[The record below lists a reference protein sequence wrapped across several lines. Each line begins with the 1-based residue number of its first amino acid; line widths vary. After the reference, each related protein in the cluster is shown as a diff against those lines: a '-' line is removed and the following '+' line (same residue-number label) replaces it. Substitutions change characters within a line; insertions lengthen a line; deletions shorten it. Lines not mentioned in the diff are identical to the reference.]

1 MNVYILKSGD
11 FFKVGISVNVERRI
25 RELQTGSPHLK
36 ELLALKWCGNPA
48 RHNDQA
54 SAIERQI
61 HKEVS
66 EYNSY
71 GEWFRLPPGEYQ
83 RIIDKYKFQTELTKL
98 IDPTPL
104 LSSVYPS
111 SKPNRREALPYKVF
125 TEEEEII
132 IKELTESLTN
142 RQIEGDSY

>member
-25 RELQTGSPHLK
+25 RELQTGSPHLI

-71 GEWFRLPPGEYQ
+71 DEWFRLPPGEYQ
-83 RIIDKYKFQTELTKL
+83 RIIDKYKFQTELTGL
-98 IDPTPL
+98 MGPTPL
-104 LSSVYPS
+104 LSPVYPS
-111 SKPNRREALPYKVF
+111 DKPNRREALPYKVF
-125 TEEEEII
+125 TEEEESIRD
-132 IKELTESLTN
+132 EWSEHLTN
-142 RQIEGDSY
+142 RMLQDSE